1 MSRPTPLTDAAVA
14 QHQEVLTV
22 LGEMQVR
29 EPAAIAT
36 ELIALRRLHLASN
49 PPGKVAVHLTPDAVR
64 MLARYVDYQATRET
78 NTWGY
83 ARWEAAATELR
94 LATLHALAEI
104 NRADVSEVTFSE
116 IVRTLDPDKGVT
128 P

>member
-1 MSRPTPLTDAAVA
+1 MAEHRLTDAAVA
-14 QHQEVLTV
+14 QRQEVQAV
-22 LGEMQVR
+22 LGEMQGR
-29 EPAAIAT
+29 EPSAIAT
-36 ELIALRRLHLASN
+36 ELIALRRLLGASN
-49 PPGKVAVHLTPDAVR
+49 PSGKVAVHLTPDAVR

-104 NRADVSEVTFSE
+104 NRAGEAEVAFAE
-116 IVRTLDPDKGVT
+116 IVRTLDPDRRAT